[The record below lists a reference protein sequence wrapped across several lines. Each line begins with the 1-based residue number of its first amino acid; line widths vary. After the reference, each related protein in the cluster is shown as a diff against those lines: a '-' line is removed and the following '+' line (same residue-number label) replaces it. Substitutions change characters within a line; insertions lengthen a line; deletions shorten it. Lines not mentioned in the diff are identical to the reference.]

1 MNEWIIND
9 QPVTVTEMSLEDAK
23 KTGAKAFFEDKY
35 GDRVRV
41 VQIPHHRAKAYIGN
55 STEFCG

>member
-1 MNEWIIND
+1 
-9 QPVTVTEMSLEDAK
+9 MSLEEAK

-35 GDRVRV
+35 GDIVRV
-41 VQIPHHRAKAYIGN
+41 VQIPHHSQTTYVGN